1 MVISAHMPWI
11 LVGALAL
18 EGLVGYPNALW
29 RIMGHPVSWMGHS
42 LNLGERWLNSCGR
55 RAVRDLFFGTVWL
68 VLLIA
73 LVGGTAWSLS
83 NLLSKFSYGW
93 AAELLLMTTLIAGR
107 SLYDHVA
114 AVRAALQVSAIEQA
128 REKVAL
134 IVGRNPEGLDEPA
147 IARAAVESLAENA
160 SDGVIAPLF
169 WGLVAGLPG
178 IVIYKLVNTADS
190 MWGHRNARFEWFGK
204 SAARLDDLLNL
215 IPARITGFLF
225 CLSALGRARGGAAL
239 HSMWRYAPTHL
250 SPNAG
255 WPEAAMAGALDRR
268 LGGPRHYAGQRTE
281 GAWLGEGSA
290 DLKADDIGRALDL
303 YLVGLLIAAAL
314 LILVGIVLGLTS

>member
-1 MVISAHMPWI
+1 M
-11 LVGALAL
+11 GALAL

-29 RIMGHPVSWMGHS
+29 RIMGHPVSWMGHGLS
-42 LNLGERWLNSCGR
+42 LGERWLNSCGR
-55 RAVRDLFFGTVWL
+55 STMRDFFSGAAWL
-68 VLLIA
+68 ALLVS
-73 LVGGTAWSLS
+73 LVGGAAWFLS
-83 NLLSKFSYGW
+83 GFLKEFSYGW
-93 AAELLLMTTLIAGR
+93 VAELLLMTTLIAGR

-114 AVRAALQVSAIEQA
+114 AVKNTLHVPDIEKA

-134 IVGRNPEGLDEPA
+134 IVGRNPDNLDEPA

-190 MWGHRNARFEWFGK
+190 MWGHRNERFEWFGK

-215 IPARITGFLF
+215 VPARITGLLF
-225 CLSALGRARGGAAL
+225 CLGALGWARGGAAVRT
-239 HSMWRYAPTHL
+239 MARDAPHHL

-268 LGGPRHYAGQRTE
+268 LGGPRDYAGKQTD
-281 GAWLGEGSA
+281 GAWLGDGSA
-290 DLKADDIGRALDL
+290 NLNADDLARALDI
-303 YLVGLLIAAAL
+303 YSVGLLIAAAL
-314 LILVGIVLGLTS
+314 LFVIGLSLGYAS